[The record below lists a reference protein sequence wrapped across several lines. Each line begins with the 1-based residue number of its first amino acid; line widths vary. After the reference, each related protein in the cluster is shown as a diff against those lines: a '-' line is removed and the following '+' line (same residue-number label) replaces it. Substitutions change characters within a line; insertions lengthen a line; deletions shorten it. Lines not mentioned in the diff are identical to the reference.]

1 MLFFVFDSIPN
12 KYKIQEICNLAISLH
27 FPFIVDCSDKCITQE
42 LCDEAVNDS
51 LATLKLIPD
60 WFVTSK
66 MINPIQDRLFFR
78 AVHGW
83 RVQKDPPSLKSV
95 THILQ

>member
-27 FPFIVDCSDKCITQE
+27 FPFIADCSDKCITQE

-66 MINPIQDRLFFR
+66 MINPIQDRLFSGLFT
-78 AVHGW
+78 GGEC
-83 RVQKDPPSLKSV
+83 KKIPPP
-95 THILQ
+95 

>member
-42 LCDEAVNDS
+42 LCDEA
-51 LATLKLIPD
+51 
-60 WFVTSK
+60 
-66 MINPIQDRLFFR
+66 
-78 AVHGW
+78 
-83 RVQKDPPSLKSV
+83 
-95 THILQ
+95 IL